1 MKTETSIL
9 FTFLALGSIAVE
21 LIVAYLMGFRKK
33 KEFLTSFLA
42 SVITK
47 PTFCLFFYA
56 VSLDVLPI
64 KGSISLIVF
73 VFMEILMIVI
83 EWKLFL
89 YALEDRPSKELFF
102 LSLRVNLYVLLAW
115 PFIAIIVNSFQLGP
129 QLSHSHPIVKMRTL
143 ISELFISNNL
153 KWKLKSVAARP

>member
-1 MKTETSIL
+1 MKTETGVL
-9 FTFLALGSIAVE
+9 FTYLTLGSIAVE
-21 LIVAYLMGFRKK
+21 LFVAYLMGFRKK
-33 KEFLTSFLA
+33 KEFHTAFLA

-64 KGSISLIVF
+64 KGSLCLIVF

-89 YALEDRPSKELFF
+89 YALEDRPSKQLFF
-102 LSLRVNLYVLLAW
+102 LSLRMNLYVLLAW
-115 PFIAIIVNSFQLGP
+115 PFIAILFNSFQLGP
-129 QLSHSHPIVKMRTL
+129 RLSHSHPIVNMKTL
-143 ISELFISNNL
+143 
-153 KWKLKSVAARP
+153 K